1 MNRLLLFLLAAF
13 APAAALAAP
22 PRHVTVHYELS
33 YNGFAMADEQQTLEH
48 DGNSYRIT
56 SEGRGRGIFALRGT
70 ITRSSAGAIAPDGLR
85 PTEFRDQRGD
95 KVATAK
101 LDWTN
106 RTLTQERQGT
116 KETEPLPQNASD
128 RLSFQWNFA
137 FAPPK
142 ANTVEAMVVD
152 GRGAPVRYR
161 YSVVGKET
169 LKTALGDLETLHLVK
184 QAEGDDKRGTEF
196 WLDVKRDYIPVRV
209 LVIDKD
215 GARIDQVVTRI
226 DGG

>member
-1 MNRLLLFLLAAF
+1 MNRLLLLAAIV
-13 APAAALAAP
+13 PAAALGAP
-22 PRHVTVHYELS
+22 PRHVIVHYELS
-33 YNGFAMADEQQTLEH
+33 YNGFVMADEQQTLEH
-48 DGNSYRIT
+48 DGKSYRIV
-56 SEGRGRGIFALRGT
+56 SEGRGRGLFALRGT
-70 ITRSSAGAIAPDGLR
+70 VTRSSAGAIAPEGLR

-95 KVATAK
+95 RVATAR

-106 RTLTQERQGT
+106 RTLTQERQGA
-116 KETEPLPQNASD
+116 KETEPLPENASD
-128 RLSFQWNFA
+128 RLSFQWTFA

-142 ANTVEAMVVD
+142 TAAVEAMVVD
-152 GRGAPVRYR
+152 GRGAPVRYL
-161 YSVVGKET
+161 YSVAGKET

-184 QAEGDDKRGTEF
+184 QKEGDDKRGTEV

-226 DGG
+226 EG